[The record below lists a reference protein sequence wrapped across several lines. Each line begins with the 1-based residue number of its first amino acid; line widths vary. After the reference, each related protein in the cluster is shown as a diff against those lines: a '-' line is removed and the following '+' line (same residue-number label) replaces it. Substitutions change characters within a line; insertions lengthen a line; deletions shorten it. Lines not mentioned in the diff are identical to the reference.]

1 MFVIQSGWIGGHVAS
16 LMGIII
22 LLVGLIIVGAL
33 YLQKAK
39 DLKKIEEMLDKI
51 DKDLEVLQKPM
62 NIAFEKQDE
71 STEEKASLNMMVKNL
86 DKAVKETANLV
97 KDARKLTD
105 SVNFAPAILIIAF
118 GVILLIADAF
128 KE

>member
-1 MFVIQSGWIGGHVAS
+1 MIQSGWIGGHVAS